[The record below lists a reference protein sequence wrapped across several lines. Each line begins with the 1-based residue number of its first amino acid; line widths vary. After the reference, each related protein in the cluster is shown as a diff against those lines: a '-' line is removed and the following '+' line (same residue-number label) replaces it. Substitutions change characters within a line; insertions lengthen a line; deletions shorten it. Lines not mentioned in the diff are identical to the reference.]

1 MGLEPFTIAALAIAT
16 VATAGS
22 AVAANEAA
30 DAQRD
35 AARAQNKRAKLQAAR
50 QRQEQ
55 IRAARIARARISAS
69 AAGTGAMDTSG
80 TAGGVGSVMSQL
92 RGNLGFSLEMESLG
106 DQAADR
112 MGNAMMSQNI
122 SNMFSGI
129 ANFTMAAASL
139 DPTKP
144 SQTDGAGTDTGGT
157 S

>member
-1 MGLEPFTIAALAIAT
+1 MGAELIAALVIST

-22 AVAANEAA
+22 LVAANEAA

-55 IRAARIARARISAS
+55 IRAARIARARIAAS

-112 MGNAMMSQNI
+112 MGNAMMSQNL
-122 SNMFSGI
+122 SNMFGGI
-129 ANFTMAAASL
+129 ANFSMAAASFA
-139 DPTKP
+139 PTKP

>member
-112 MGNAMMSQNI
+112 MGNAIMSQNV
-122 SNMFSGI
+122 SNLFGGI
-129 ANFTMAAASL
+129 ANFSMAAASFA
-139 DPTKP
+139 PTKP
-144 SQTDGAGTDTGGT
+144 SQTDGAGTDATG
-157 S
+157 

>member
-1 MGLEPFTIAALAIAT
+1 MAFAAIAT

-22 AVAANEAA
+22 LVAANEAA

-112 MGNAMMSQNI
+112 MGNAMMSQNL
-122 SNMFSGI
+122 SNMFGGI
-129 ANFTMAAASL
+129 ANLSLAAA
-139 DPTKP
+139 DFAPTKP
-144 SQTDGAGTDTGGT
+144 SQTQGAGTDTGTGGT

>member
-1 MGLEPFTIAALAIAT
+1 MSAFTTIAALTVAT

-22 AVAANEAA
+22 LVAANEAA

-112 MGNAMMSQNI
+112 MGNAMMSQNV
-122 SNMFSGI
+122 SNLFGGI
-129 ANFTMAAASL
+129 ANFSMAAASFA
-139 DPTKP
+139 PTKP
-144 SQTDGAGTDTGGT
+144 SQTEGAGTDATG
-157 S
+157 